1 MDSIFNIIY
10 YYFPNTPIQVTI
22 RQIIKALLDAII
34 NAKYALVAK
43 GGDTCPSWS
52 TISTPKVTELDQQ
65 STNKLSLSG
74 GDGC

>member
-1 MDSIFNIIY
+1 MDSIFNTIY

-43 GGDTCPSWS
+43 GGIRQETRVPAGPPFLP
-52 TISTPKVTELDQQ
+52 PK
-65 STNKLSLSG
+65 
-74 GDGC
+74 